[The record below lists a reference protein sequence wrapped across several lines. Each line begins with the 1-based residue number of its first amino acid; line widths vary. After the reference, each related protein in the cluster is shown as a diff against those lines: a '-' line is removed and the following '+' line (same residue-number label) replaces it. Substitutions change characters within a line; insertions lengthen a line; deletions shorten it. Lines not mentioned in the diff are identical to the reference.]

1 MRYDGGHAWRA
12 LIHDHRRVVGHRR
25 VIVLC
30 PTRGRPKL
38 AAQMVRSLRDT
49 AHRIGT
55 TALLVV
61 DEDDPCLDAY
71 LALPLTGLPYRERAY
86 VMVLAPDQTGDL
98 VRATNSAYARLDGDE
113 IIGHVGDDHL
123 FRTPGWDTRITAV
136 LQEPGIAYGD
146 DLHQGPNLPTAVF
159 LSPEIPRAL
168 GWYAL
173 PGSTHLYIDNTW
185 KMLGEAL
192 GRLHYLPDVVIE
204 HMHAT
209 LGKSPMDEGVARASA
224 HQTADYA
231 AFLAWQAND
240 LAADVARVQEA
251 LR

>member
-1 MRYDGGHAWRA
+1 M
-12 LIHDHRRVVGHRR
+12 
-25 VIVLC
+25 IVLC

-123 FRTPGWDTRITAV
+123 FRTEGWDRAIEAA
-136 LQEPGIAYGD
+136 LARPGIAYVD
-146 DLHQGPNLPTAVF
+146 DLLQREDKVGTPFMSGA
-159 LSPEIPRAL
+159 IARAL

-173 PGSTHLYIDNTW
+173 PAVDHLYIDDAWT
-185 KMLGEAL
+185 EI
-192 GRLHYLPDVVIE
+192 GRATGCLRYLPEVVIE
-204 HMHAT
+204 HMHAGV
-209 LGKSPMDEGVARASA
+209 GKAPWDDGYRAVDHGHNRAWVEDQYARYCAWRE
-224 HQTADYA
+224 TDFDA
-231 AFLAWQAND
+231 ACE
-240 LAADVARVQEA
+240 RVRA
-251 LR
+251 VL